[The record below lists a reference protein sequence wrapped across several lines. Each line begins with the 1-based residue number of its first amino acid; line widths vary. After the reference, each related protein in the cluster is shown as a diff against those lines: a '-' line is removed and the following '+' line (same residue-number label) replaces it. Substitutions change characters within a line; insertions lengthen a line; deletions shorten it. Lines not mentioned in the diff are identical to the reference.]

1 MCHRFV
7 ALLIIFAMTCLPSR
21 AGDGRLQSYGFGHGL
36 SSTIIGGAVQ
46 DRYGLLWFATWAG
59 LHCYD
64 GYDFHRISIEPGDSA
79 AISSDRI
86 LDIVLSARGDILCHT
101 EGDVYEFDLSDFR
114 FKNIPSHSRDSAL
127 AVLGKPWK
135 GLTDNQGNLWTADNR
150 YLHKSGTRH
159 HPASLI
165 PGTEDCH
172 PRSFLCDGRNLLI
185 GLRSDRCVIVLDV
198 LDPTGSVTERHYLP
212 GAPYVLFRTSSGDIW
227 VGCKPG
233 ALMRL
238 GDGSICSDAVYDI
251 REDACGR
258 LWIATFGN
266 GIRCCPD
273 PQAPRPTLSA
283 PFADGKVR
291 QLVITP
297 SSNIV
302 AATTDGILVGHIDG
316 NDYTRTSFRRIRRDS
331 TDPDGLS
338 SNSTMCVA
346 RDSRGDI
353 YIATESSGINVISE
367 TELMGPNP
375 RFRHINT
382 RNSSLTSDVIKAMR
396 LQADSLLVIVGND
409 NVTAFNPVDGSSINL
424 SRTFWNDSCRFGEA
438 TPLCLPDGSWLFG
451 AEEGAFRATHHN
463 IYSRGYVP
471 PIVFTTLSINGGPAG
486 FCLVP
491 RSDIS
496 LDKDSRNITIGF
508 AALDYIDNTDLVY
521 RTRIDG
527 SPWTPFSPSRSVSL
541 FNMSPGQHVLDVQST
556 DRFGRLVENTRSLVI
571 DIAPHWFET
580 VWARTIFILLVIAF
594 ITGIVYTFFHI
605 SDLHRRQ
612 RELLARYM
620 ALIGDREAPTGNTI
634 AAESPTRPEDNA
646 FLDRVRKYIEDNI
659 SNPEANVD
667 AMALAAAA
675 SRSTLN
681 RRLRSQLGISAAQLL
696 TRARMKR
703 ARELMATAAERN
715 LSMTDIAEMCGYTD
729 VYYFQRV
736 LKKND
741 SL

>member
-1 MCHRFV
+1 MCLRLV
-7 ALLIIFAMTCLPSR
+7 ALLIIFAMTCMPSR
-21 AGDGRLQSYGFGHGL
+21 AGDGRLQSYGFGNGL

-64 GYDFHRISIEPGDSA
+64 GYDFHRINIEPGDSA

-101 EGDVYEFDLSDFR
+101 EGDVCEFGLSDFR
-114 FKNIPSHSRDSAL
+114 FRNIPSQSRDSAL
-127 AVLGKPWK
+127 DVVGKPWN

-150 YLHKSGTRH
+150 SLYKTGTRH

-165 PGTEDCH
+165 PGTEACH
-172 PRSFLCDGRNLLI
+172 PHSFLYDGRHLLI
-185 GLRSDRCVIVLDV
+185 GLRSDSSVIVLDSN
-198 LDPTGSVTERHYLP
+198 GSVTERHYLP

-238 GDGSICSDAVYDI
+238 GDVKICSDAVYDI
-251 REDACGR
+251 REDARGR

-273 PQAPRPTLSA
+273 PQAPRPSLSA
-283 PFADGKVR
+283 PFSGGKVR

-302 AATTDGILVGHIDG
+302 AATTDGLLVGHIDD

-331 TDPDGLS
+331 TDPDALS
-338 SNSTMCVA
+338 SNATMCVA
-346 RDSRGDI
+346 RDSRGTL
-353 YIATESSGINVISE
+353 YIATESSGIDVISE
-367 TELMGPNP
+367 ESLMGPDP

-382 RNSSLTSDVIKAMR
+382 RTSSLKDDVIKAMK
-396 LQADSLLVIVGND
+396 LDSDTLLMIVGND
-409 NVTAFNPVDGSSINL
+409 NVTAFNPADGSATNL
-424 SRTFWNDSCRFGEA
+424 SRTFWNDTCRFGEA
-438 TPLCLPDGSWLFG
+438 TPLRLPDGSWLFG
-451 AEEGAFRATHHN
+451 AEEGAFRATSHN
-463 IYSRGYVP
+463 IHSRGYVP
-471 PIVFTTLSINGGPAG
+471 PLVFTTLAVNGADAK

-491 RSDIS
+491 RTAVS
-496 LDKDSRNITIGF
+496 LDKDSRNITVGF
-508 AALDYIDNTDLVY
+508 AAIDYVDNTDIRY
-521 RTRIDG
+521 RSRIDG
-527 SPWTPFSPSRSVSL
+527 SPWTPFAPSRSVSL

-571 DIAPHWFET
+571 DIAPHWYET
-580 VWARTIFILLVIAF
+580 VWARTIFILLIIAF
-594 ITGIVYTFFHI
+594 ITGIIYTFFHI

-620 ALIGDREAPTGNTI
+620 ALIGDREASAGSTI
-634 AAESPTRPEDNA
+634 AAEPRTRPEDNA

-736 LKKND
+736 LKKNGD
-741 SL
+741 Q

>member
-1 MCHRFV
+1 MCLRLV
-7 ALLIIFAMTCLPSR
+7 ALLIIFAMTCMPSR
-21 AGDGRLQSYGFGHGL
+21 AGDGRLQSYGFGNGL

-64 GYDFHRISIEPGDSA
+64 GYDFHRINIEPGDSA

-101 EGDVYEFDLSDFR
+101 EGDVCEFGLSDFR
-114 FKNIPSHSRDSAL
+114 FRNIPSQSRDSAL
-127 AVLGKPWK
+127 DVVGKPWN

-150 YLHKSGTRH
+150 SLYKTGTRH

-165 PGTEDCH
+165 PGTEACH
-172 PRSFLCDGRNLLI
+172 PRSVLYDGRHLLI
-185 GLRSDRCVIVLDV
+185 GLRSDSSVIVLDSN
-198 LDPTGSVTERHYLP
+198 GSVTERHYLP

-238 GDGSICSDAVYDI
+238 GDVKICSDAVYDI
-251 REDACGR
+251 REDARGR

-273 PQAPRPTLSA
+273 PQAPRPSLSA
-283 PFADGKVR
+283 PFSGGKVR

-302 AATTDGILVGHIDG
+302 AATTDGLLVGHIDD

-331 TDPDGLS
+331 TDPDALS
-338 SNSTMCVA
+338 SNATMCVA
-346 RDSRGDI
+346 RDSRGTL
-353 YIATESSGINVISE
+353 YIATESSGIDVISE
-367 TELMGPNP
+367 ESLMGPDP

-382 RNSSLTSDVIKAMR
+382 RTSSLKDDVIKAMK
-396 LQADSLLVIVGND
+396 LDSDTLLMIVGND
-409 NVTAFNPVDGSSINL
+409 NVTAFNPADGSATNL
-424 SRTFWNDSCRFGEA
+424 SRTFWNDTCRFGEA
-438 TPLCLPDGSWLFG
+438 TPLRLPDGSWLFG
-451 AEEGAFRATHHN
+451 AEEGAFRATSHN
-463 IYSRGYVP
+463 IHSRGYVP
-471 PIVFTTLSINGGPAG
+471 PLVFTTLAVNGADAK

-491 RSDIS
+491 RTAVS
-496 LDKDSRNITIGF
+496 LDKDSRNITVGF
-508 AALDYIDNTDLVY
+508 AAIDYVDNTDIRY
-521 RTRIDG
+521 RSRIDG
-527 SPWTPFSPSRSVSL
+527 SPWTPFAPSRSVSL

-571 DIAPHWFET
+571 DIAPHWYET
-580 VWARTIFILLVIAF
+580 VWARTIFILLIIAF
-594 ITGIVYTFFHI
+594 ITGIIYTFFHI

-620 ALIGDREAPTGNTI
+620 ALIGDREASAGSTI
-634 AAESPTRPEDNA
+634 AAEPRTRPEDNA

-736 LKKND
+736 LKKNGD
-741 SL
+741 Q

>member
-1 MCHRFV
+1 MCLRLV
-7 ALLIIFAMTCLPSR
+7 ALLIIFAMTCMPSR
-21 AGDGRLQSYGFGHGL
+21 AGDGRLQSYGFGNGL
-36 SSTIIGGAVQ
+36 SSMIIGGAVQ

-64 GYDFHRISIEPGDSA
+64 GYDFHRINIEPGDSA

-86 LDIVLSARGDILCHT
+86 LSIALSAGGDILCRT
-101 EGDVYEFDLSDFR
+101 DNDVYEFSLSDFR
-114 FKNIPSHSRDSAL
+114 FRNITPQRRDSAL
-127 AVLGKPWK
+127 RFMIKTWE
-135 GLTDNQGNLWTADNR
+135 GLTDRQGNRWTADNR
-150 YLHKSGTRH
+150 HLHKLEATH
-159 HPASLI
+159 HPASVIQSTAAL
-165 PGTEDCH
+165 H
-172 PRSFLCDGRNLLI
+172 PRAFLDTPDGKLLVGTRRDSCI
-185 GLRSDRCVIVLDV
+185 ITVGAD
-198 LDPTGSVTERHYLP
+198 GSVISRMHLP
-212 GAPYVLFRTSSGDIW
+212 VAPYVLFRTSSGDIW

-238 GDGSICSDAVYDI
+238 GDVKICSDAVYDI
-251 REDACGR
+251 REDARGR

-273 PQAPRPTLSA
+273 PQAPRPSLSA
-283 PFADGKVR
+283 PFSGGKVR

-302 AATTDGILVGHIDG
+302 AATTDGLLVGHIDD
-316 NDYTRTSFRRIRRDS
+316 NDYTRTSFRRIHRDS

-346 RDSRGDI
+346 QDSHGNI

-367 TELMGPNP
+367 TELMGDNP

-382 RNSSLTSDVIKAMR
+382 RTSSLKDDVIKAMK
-396 LQADSLLVIVGND
+396 LDSDTLLMIVGND
-409 NVTAFNPVDGSSINL
+409 NVTAFNPADGSATNL
-424 SRTFWNDSCRFGEA
+424 SRTFWNDTCRFGEA
-438 TPLCLPDGSWLFG
+438 TPLRLPDGSWLFG
-451 AEEGAFRATHHN
+451 AEEGAFRATSHN
-463 IYSRGYVP
+463 IHSRGYVP
-471 PIVFTTLSINGGPAG
+471 PLVFTTLAVNGADAK

-491 RSDIS
+491 RTAVS
-496 LDKDSRNITIGF
+496 LDKESRNITVGF
-508 AALDYIDNTDLVY
+508 AAIDYVDNTDIRY
-521 RTRIDG
+521 RSRIDG
-527 SPWTPFSPSRSVSL
+527 SPWTPFAPSRSVSL

-571 DIAPHWFET
+571 DIAPHWYET
-580 VWARTIFILLVIAF
+580 VWARTIFILLIIAF
-594 ITGIVYTFFHI
+594 ITGIIYTFFHI

-620 ALIGDREAPTGNTI
+620 ALIGDREASAGSTI
-634 AAESPTRPEDNA
+634 AAEPRTRPEDNA

-736 LKKND
+736 LKKNGD
-741 SL
+741 Q

>member
-1 MCHRFV
+1 MCLRLV
-7 ALLIIFAMTCLPSR
+7 ALLIIFAMTCMPSR
-21 AGDGRLQSYGFGHGL
+21 AGDGRLQSYGLGNGL

-64 GYDFHRISIEPGDSA
+64 GYDFHRINIEPGDSA

-101 EGDVYEFDLSDFR
+101 EGDVCEFGLSDFR
-114 FKNIPSHSRDSAL
+114 FRNIPSQSRDSAL
-127 AVLGKPWK
+127 DVVGKPWN

-150 YLHKSGTRH
+150 SLYKTGTRH

-165 PGTEDCH
+165 PGTEACH
-172 PRSFLCDGRNLLI
+172 PRSFLYDGRHLLI
-185 GLRSDRCVIVLDV
+185 GLRSDSSVIVLDSN
-198 LDPTGSVTERHYLP
+198 GSVTERHYLP

-238 GDGSICSDAVYDI
+238 GDVKICSDAVYDI
-251 REDACGR
+251 REDARGR

-273 PQAPRPTLSA
+273 PQAPRPSLSA
-283 PFADGKVR
+283 PFSGGKVR

-302 AATTDGILVGHIDG
+302 AATTDGLLVGHIDD

-331 TDPDGLS
+331 TDPDALS
-338 SNSTMCVA
+338 SNATMCVA
-346 RDSRGDI
+346 RDSRGTL
-353 YIATESSGINVISE
+353 YIATESSGIDVISE
-367 TELMGPNP
+367 ESLMGPDP

-382 RNSSLTSDVIKAMR
+382 RTSSLKDDVIKAMK
-396 LQADSLLVIVGND
+396 LDSDTLLMIVGND
-409 NVTAFNPVDGSSINL
+409 NVTAFNPADGSATNL
-424 SRTFWNDSCRFGEA
+424 SRTFWNDTCRFGEA
-438 TPLCLPDGSWLFG
+438 TPLRLPDGSWLFG
-451 AEEGAFRATHHN
+451 AEEGAFRATSHN
-463 IYSRGYVP
+463 IHSRGYVP
-471 PIVFTTLSINGGPAG
+471 PLVFTTLAVNGADAK

-491 RSDIS
+491 RTAVS
-496 LDKDSRNITIGF
+496 LDKDSRNITVGF
-508 AALDYIDNTDLVY
+508 AAIDYVDNTDIRY
-521 RTRIDG
+521 RSRIDG
-527 SPWTPFSPSRSVSL
+527 SPWTPFAPSRSVSL

-571 DIAPHWFET
+571 DIAPHWYET
-580 VWARTIFILLVIAF
+580 VWARTIFILLIIAF
-594 ITGIVYTFFHI
+594 ITGIIYTFFHI

-620 ALIGDREAPTGNTI
+620 ALIGDREASAGSTI
-634 AAESPTRPEDNA
+634 AAEPRTRPEDNA

-736 LKKND
+736 LKKNGD
-741 SL
+741 Q